1 VRVAVATLGLLLAGC
16 GDKDRPPAFF
26 GDLPETA
33 TQDVSGATFDTPAT
47 EVSINCSA
55 GPEAGVCAC
64 SEIGQKPTSLY
75 VVLDRSGSMLARDG
89 GSQTR
94 WDVTTLAL
102 LHAKQGVLRKLGSR
116 VTVGL
121 ALFPDTGASS
131 DGCKTGAEFLAPT
144 VGSPATYDKI
154 VEILRFAAPSVGA
167 TPTAP
172 TMVSLASKLKALP
185 QPAFVLLATDGAPNC
200 GTTTCTVDRCT
211 YNVEHAPLDG
221 GRFCDDSV
229 NCCDPKQVS
238 GGMGWGACIDA
249 DATRVAV
256 AELAAAG
263 IKTFVFGVPG
273 VGPYSAD
280 LDGLATAGG
289 TAREDAKPGEPLY
302 YAASATTQ
310 EAFVTAL
317 SAVAAKVVDTCTITL
332 DSVPSDPGITN
343 VLVDGALIPQ
353 DPIDGWAWTADGK
366 VELRGATCAKVKAG
380 DVVRVQVA
388 VGCKT
393 VTK

>member
-1 VRVAVATLGLLLAGC
+1 MRLAVATIGLLLAAC
-16 GDKDRPPAFF
+16 GGKERAPAFY
-26 GDLPETA
+26 GDPPETG
-33 TQDVSGATFDTPAT
+33 TQDVSGANFDAPSVD
-47 EVSINCSA
+47 VSINCSA

-89 GSQTR
+89 GSDTR

-121 ALFPDTGASS
+121 ALFPDTGPSA
-131 DGCKTGAEFLAPT
+131 DGCRAGAEFLPPT
-144 VGSPATYDKI
+144 VGSVATYDKI
-154 VEILRFAAPSVGA
+154 VEILRYAAPSVGA

-172 TMVSLASKLKALP
+172 TLTALASKLKALP

-200 GTTTCTVDRCT
+200 GTASCSIDRCT
-211 YNVEHAPLDG
+211 YNIERAPLDG
-221 GRFCDDSV
+221 GRFCDDKI
-229 NCCDPKQVS
+229 NCCDPMQVS

-256 AELAAAG
+256 ADLASAG

-280 LDGLATAGG
+280 LDALARAGG
-289 TAREDAKPGEPLY
+289 TAREDAKPGEALY

-310 EAFVTAL
+310 AAFVAAL

-332 DSVPSDPGITN
+332 ESVPSDPGITN
-343 VLVDGALIPQ
+343 VLVDGVLIPQ
-353 DPIDGWAWTADGK
+353 DPVDGWAWTAEGK
-366 VELRGATCAKVKAG
+366 VELRGATCAKVRAG